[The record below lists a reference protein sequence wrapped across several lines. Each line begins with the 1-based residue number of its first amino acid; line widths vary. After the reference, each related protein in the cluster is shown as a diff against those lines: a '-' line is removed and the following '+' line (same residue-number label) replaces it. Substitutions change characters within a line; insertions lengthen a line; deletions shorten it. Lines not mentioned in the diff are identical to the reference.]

1 LFDGDPENISG
12 ISKGFGMHFGPRAGR
27 PAPKVPA
34 MLHIRPYWFLLSAA
48 VLTGLPV
55 RAQAPAAQ
63 SLDPAVIAQVQQ
75 LAQLAAA
82 AAAPKSA
89 RVDVQVGQLA
99 PQLKLAAC
107 RQIQPYLP
115 QGLHMWG
122 RSRIGLKCVD
132 GLAKWNV
139 SVPVQVKV
147 YAKALVAQGPLVT
160 GSLLTQE
167 NLATAEIDI
176 AAEPGAVFT
185 DAEDLA
191 GRSLSR
197 SLEAGQAVRSTSLAK
212 RRWFE
217 AGDTVQVKVSGD
229 GYAIA
234 ADGQALSV
242 GLEGSDA
249 RVRMESGRTVTG
261 RVVGERRVEV
271 VL

>member
-1 LFDGDPENISG
+1 MPT
-12 ISKGFGMHFGPRAGR
+12 M
-27 PAPKVPA
+27 PA
-34 MLHIRPYWFLLSAA
+34 MLQIRPYWFALLAASFA
-48 VLTGLPV
+48 VLPL
-55 RAQAPAAQ
+55 RAQVPAARP
-63 SLDPAVIAQVQQ
+63 LDPAVIAQVQQ
-75 LAQLAAA
+75 LAQLAAS
-82 AAAPKSA
+82 AAAPANA

-99 PQLKLAAC
+99 PQLKLAPC
-107 RQIQPYLP
+107 RQVQPYLP

-147 YAKALVAQGPLVT
+147 FAKALVAQGPLVSGT
-160 GSLLTQE
+160 LLAQDQ
-167 NLATAEIDI
+167 LAMAEIDI

-185 DAEDLA
+185 DPADLA

-197 SLEAGQAVRSTSLAK
+197 SLEAGQAVRSTSLAR

-217 AGDTVQVKVSGD
+217 AGDMVQVKVAGE
-229 GYAIA
+229 GYSID

-242 GLEGSDA
+242 GLEGSDV

>member
-1 LFDGDPENISG
+1 ME
-12 ISKGFGMHFGPRAGR
+12 
-27 PAPKVPA
+27 APKVLA
-34 MLHIRPYWFLLSAA
+34 MLQIRPTWFLLLAA
-48 VLTGLPV
+48 AFAGMPV
-55 RAQAPAAQ
+55 RAQVTAAL

-82 AAAPKSA
+82 AAAPKTA

-99 PQLKLAAC
+99 PQLKLAPC

-139 SVPVQVKV
+139 SVPVQVRV

-160 GSLLTQE
+160 GALLAQE

-176 AAEPGAVFT
+176 AAESGTVFT
-185 DAEDLA
+185 DPEDLA
-191 GRSLSR
+191 GRKLSR

-217 AGDTVQVKVSGD
+217 AGDTVQVKVAGE
-229 GYAIA
+229 GYSID

-271 VL
+271 ML